1 MKVDVQILHVVVVV
15 VVGDQGSVV
24 VFRQGVQ

>member
-1 MKVDVQILHVVVVV
+1 MKVDVQMLHVVVV

-24 VFRQGVQ
+24 VFRRGVQ

>member
-1 MKVDVQILHVVVVV
+1 MKVDVQILHDVVV

-24 VFRQGVQ
+24 VFRRGVQ

>member
-1 MKVDVQILHVVVVV
+1 VKVDVQILHVVVV

-24 VFRQGVQ
+24 VFSRGVQ